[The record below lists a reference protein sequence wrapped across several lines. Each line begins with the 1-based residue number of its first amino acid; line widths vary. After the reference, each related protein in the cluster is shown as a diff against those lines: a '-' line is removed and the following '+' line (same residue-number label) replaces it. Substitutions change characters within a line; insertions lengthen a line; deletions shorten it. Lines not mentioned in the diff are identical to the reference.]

1 MRTIISY
8 KTIFEVAPES
18 RKKLRYLAELVR
30 KELGIATDKKYID
43 ITWVLERLDVL
54 DSNYSFEIV
63 PDEQLEAGGAGT
75 D

>member
-54 DSNYSFEIV
+54 YANY
-63 PDEQLEAGGAGT
+63 
-75 D
+75 